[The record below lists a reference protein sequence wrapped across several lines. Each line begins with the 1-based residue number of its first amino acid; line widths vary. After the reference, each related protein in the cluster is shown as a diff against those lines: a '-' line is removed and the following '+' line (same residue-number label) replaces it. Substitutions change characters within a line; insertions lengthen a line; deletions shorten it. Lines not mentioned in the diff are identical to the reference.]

1 MPCRLFYNG
10 FFAASRHAVRQ
21 YRIRDVQDFCAKP
34 VYVISHS
41 RPVAPLAKIFFIIQE
56 ALAIVIDIYQFPG
69 LLWKIFSVKLL
80 LPGGFPHMRQK
91 SGCRKTDSL
100 KTDTE

>member
-69 LLWKIFSVKLL
+69 LYGKYFRETPSPWGFSSYAPKKR
-80 LPGGFPHMRQK
+80 MSENR
-91 SGCRKTDSL
+91 
-100 KTDTE
+100 